1 MPTAIF
7 LPLAALAAAAA
18 LVMITARNPISSA
31 LALAACLVFLAGI
44 FAGLDAHFLFAIQ
57 LLVYAGAIVVIVLFV
72 IMLLNLREQDL
83 RGEGL
88 DLVRGSA
95 TIAAG
100 LVSFALLGGLL
111 AKARL
116 PAPALA
122 EGFGEARSVAVL
134 LFTHYVIPF
143 EVVSVV
149 LLVAIVGAVVLA
161 KRHF

>member
-7 LPLAALAAAAA
+7 LPLALLAAAAA
-18 LVMITARNPISSA
+18 LVMITARNPITCA

-72 IMLLNLREQDL
+72 IMLLNLREEDL
-83 RGEGL
+83 RVEGL
-88 DLVRGSA
+88 NVVRGGA
-95 TIAAG
+95 AAAAG
-100 LVSFALLGGLL
+100 LVSFAVLGSLVT
-111 AKARL
+111 KVRV
-116 PAPALA
+116 PAPALG
-122 EGFGEARSVAVL
+122 EGFGEAREVATL
-134 LFTHYVIPF
+134 LFTRYILPF
-143 EVVSVV
+143 EVVSIV